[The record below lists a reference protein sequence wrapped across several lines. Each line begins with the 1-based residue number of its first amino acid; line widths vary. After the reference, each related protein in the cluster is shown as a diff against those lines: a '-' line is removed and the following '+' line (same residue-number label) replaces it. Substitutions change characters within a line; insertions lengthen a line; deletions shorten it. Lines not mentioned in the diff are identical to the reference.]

1 MSTCGLPW
9 NDVSC
14 HTAIWVLRRNIPIW
28 LTIVVFSEIEDEI
41 VVQEATCSRRQSQ
54 TGRHIANTLRIKSKN
69 KILYLFLLLYY
80 FAFADTQILIKET
93 WSDCTKPPS
102 NLSKTLLL
110 DLKGRKSLSK
120 SCR

>member
-54 TGRHIANTLRIKSKN
+54 TGRHIANTLKIKSKS
-69 KILYLFLLLYY
+69 KILYLSLLLYW
-80 FAFADTQILIKET
+80 FAFAEIHILIKET

-110 DLKGRKSLSK
+110 GLKEENPY
-120 SCR
+120 